1 MMKQIELIK
10 LHDKQKE
17 IVKGVLREDI
27 FFCVAIIGRQ
37 FGKTTMAENLAL
49 YWAINNKSSIV
60 YWVSPTNNQA
70 YKVYEEILNAIIHT
84 GVVKSHKGSG
94 GLMEIEFTN
103 DSKIQFRSAEAEN
116 NLRGGSVD
124 YMILDEAAFIKKS
137 TFETILEPMLTV
149 RGKKCLFIS
158 TPKGKNYLYELYMN
172 GVKDLPKWVSFR
184 FRTIDSPLANKEFI
198 LEKKMSLN
206 EKIYLQEYEAEFV
219 DSASLFNN
227 LSDVMVLD
235 RLDRPIS
242 GDEYYVG
249 VDIGLINDASVL
261 SILNKDG
268 NLVNYFRWETLKSP
282 DLINK
287 IIELNSIWN
296 FKAIDIENNNQ
307 GLPIYQDI
315 STKLNNVYSVNTNQK
330 TKPEMINR
338 LVYLF
343 NSKEMS
349 LIKDEYLRIEL
360 EAFIFKQSEGGNIKF
375 MADSGFHDDCV
386 MSLAIARNC
395 YDRYS
400 WRKGDN
406 ISYFK
411 IF

>member
-1 MMKQIELIK
+1 MKQIELIK

-17 IVKGVLREDI
+17 VVKGVLREDI
-27 FFCVAIIGRQ
+27 FFCVAVIGRQ

-49 YWAINNKSSIV
+49 YWSINNKSSIV

-84 GVVKSHKGSG
+84 GVIKSHKGSG
-94 GLMEIEFTN
+94 GMMEIEFTN

-158 TPKGKNYLYELYMN
+158 TPKGKNYLYELYMK
-172 GVKDLPKWVSFR
+172 GVKNLSKWVSFR
-184 FRTIDSPLANKEFI
+184 FRTTDSPLANKEFI

-242 GDEYYVG
+242 GSDYYAG
-249 VDIGLINDASVL
+249 VDIGLINDATVL
-261 SILNKDG
+261 SILDKEG
-268 NLVNYFRWETLKSP
+268 NLVNYFRWESIKSP
-282 DLINK
+282 DLISK
-287 IIELNSIWN
+287 IVELNSIWN

-315 STKLNNVYSVNTNQK
+315 STKLNNVYSINTNQK

-349 LIKDEYLRIEL
+349 LIRDEYLRIEL
-360 EAFIFKQSEGGNIKF
+360 EAFIFK
-375 MADSGFHDDCV
+375 
-386 MSLAIARNC
+386 
-395 YDRYS
+395 
-400 WRKGDN
+400 
-406 ISYFK
+406 
-411 IF
+411 